1 MLSKIFTS
9 AISKGKL
16 QAPFVRYFAAE
27 AKTSFGNL
35 KDQDR
40 IFTNL
45 YGDGD
50 PYING
55 ALKRVLINSI
65 NGSPKSHDISLKS
78 FYSKIYLMLR
88 RRNERAISNHLNK
101 WGP

>member
-9 AISKGKL
+9 SLSKGKIQVPL
-16 QAPFVRYFAAE
+16 VKYFAAE
-27 AKTSFGNL
+27 AKTTFGNL

-55 ALKRVLINSI
+55 ALKRVLKKKFII
-65 NGSPKSHDISLKS
+65 
-78 FYSKIYLMLR
+78 
-88 RRNERAISNHLNK
+88 
-101 WGP
+101 